1 MRVVFGQY
9 PSREEAL
16 DAARRLP
23 PKYQRAFQPLPR
35 TFAELRQAL

>member
-1 MRVVFGQY
+1 VLGNY
-9 PSREEAL
+9 ESRDAAL

-23 PKYQRAFQPLPR
+23 PKYQRAFRALPR